1 MTTAEFVIWTL
12 IIVPIVVFAGLF
24 VLFAKAGEK
33 QRKIEAQRREV
44 FQQRLLNI
52 HNPESKLIDMNKI
65 DVTQAT
71 SIEHLMQMAEDAGAI
86 VVKKRPN
93 WGSE

>member
-1 MTTAEFVIWTL
+1 MGAFEFFVWAMIVIS
-12 IIVPIVVFAGLF
+12 IVTF
-24 VLFAKAGEK
+24 VGGFLLFAKAGEK
-33 QRKIEAQRREV
+33 QQKIDAQRREA

-52 HNPESKLIDMNKI
+52 HGPESKLIDASKI

-86 VVKKRPN
+86 VAKK
-93 WGSE
+93 ETK